1 MSHATL
7 PPTQSTTNS
16 SKTTAK
22 LPANLAALV
31 ELFPKHQLSLER
43 VELLT
48 YELDASFDRGEPDG
62 LFFPE
67 SVQDVSRIMQWAIN
81 TNVPLVARGAG
92 TGLSGGAVPEH
103 GGIVLSFARMNQVL
117 ELDTRG
123 RSAVLEVGVVNLA
136 FDALVKQSGLYYPPD
151 PSSGRSSVIGG
162 NLGENAGGPHCFKYG
177 VTTNYITGLDVVLAD
192 GRVARLGGRALD
204 YPEYD
209 LTGLV
214 VGSEGTL
221 AVATR
226 AYVRLMRNPPGVK
239 TMMVAFNSQ
248 EEAGK
253 AVSAVIAAGLVPATL
268 EMMDQR
274 IMRIVESYA
283 PVGLPIDAKAAL
295 IVEVDGYPGSL
306 DTQMEEI
313 SDILEAHGG
322 FDLRIAQSETERTQ
336 IWYGRKS
343 AAGSLARMAR
353 AFYLVDI
360 TVPRSRLA
368 DTLAAVN
375 QVCDHYGLLVGHV
388 FHAGDGN
395 LHPIIG
401 FDPRN
406 PEEKAKV
413 FEAMEAIAAIAV
425 ERDGSIT
432 GEHGVG
438 IEKRAYMPIM
448 YSGAELA
455 AMTDVKA
462 VFDPTMVLNPGKIF
476 PSDLPA
482 PHYEAPV
489 LPQGES
495 FMPKSAEEAAAALA
509 GLAQAGK
516 RIRIGGADSGERRGA
531 DVWLSSAGLNG
542 IRTFAVDDLYVTVG
556 TGTPLAELQTFLAQ
570 EQMQVPLASPWAETT
585 IGGLVATNLNSPQ
598 RLRYGAVR
606 DLLMATTVALAD
618 GRVIRAG
625 RPVVKNVAGYD
636 LPKLFVGSHGTLG
649 LMTDVTLKLSPLPRA
664 RRTLAL
670 PVADLAQGLK
680 WAAATTPT
688 WLVLSSV
695 ILCSGVDLPGTGDAP
710 YALLFTLE
718 GLSEDIAAEEEQL
731 RAVLQSAGAPAL
743 VAMDDVIVDN
753 VTADNVTATDQ
764 WASFL
769 NAGGDQATTVRIGLP
784 SGRVGD
790 YWGQLSPAVQA
801 QAAWCADVGNNLLYA
816 RADLNTTTSATWLA
830 ALRKP
835 ALGLGGYA
843 AVMATPHASLDRW
856 GYSPDALDLMRSL
869 KARWD
874 AKQIL
879 NPGDFIAG

>member
-7 PPTQSTTNS
+7 PPTKSTTKS
-16 SKTTAK
+16 SSRTTAN
-22 LPANLAALV
+22 LPPNLAALA
-31 ELFPKHQLSLER
+31 ELFPKHQLSLDR

-48 YELDASFDRGEPDG
+48 YEMDASFDRGQPDG

-67 SVQDVSRIMQWAIN
+67 SVQDVSRIIQWATSTN
-81 TNVPLVARGAG
+81 TPLVARGAG

-117 ELDTRG
+117 ELETRG

-239 TMMVAFNSQ
+239 TMMVAFDSQ
-248 EEAGK
+248 EAAGK

-283 PVGLPIDAKAAL
+283 PVGLPVDANAAL

-322 FDLRIAQSETERTQ
+322 FDLRIAQSEAERTQ

-375 QVCDHYGLLVGHV
+375 QVCDHYGLIVGHV

-401 FDPRN
+401 FDPLN
-406 PEEKAKV
+406 PEQKAKV
-413 FEAMEAIAAIAV
+413 FEAMEAIAAICV

-438 IEKRAYMPIM
+438 IEKRAYMPMM

-455 AMTDVKA
+455 AMLDVKA
-462 VFDPTMVLNPGKIF
+462 IFDPKRVLNPGKIF
-476 PSDLPA
+476 PPNLPA
-482 PHYEAPV
+482 PHYETPV
-489 LPQGES
+489 LPQSES
-495 FMPKSAEEAAAALA
+495 FTPTSAEEAAAALA
-509 GLAQAGK
+509 GFAQVGK
-516 RIRIGGADSGERRGA
+516 RVRIGGASSGERRGA
-531 DVWLSSAGLNG
+531 DIWLSSAGFHG
-542 IRTFAVDDLYVTVG
+542 IRTFAIDDLYVTVG
-556 TGTPLAELQTFLAQ
+556 TGTPLAELQAFLAQ
-570 EQMQVPLASPWAETT
+570 EQMQVPLASPWAATT

-598 RLRYGAVR
+598 RLRYGAMR
-606 DLLMATTVALAD
+606 DLLMATTVALVD

-636 LPKLFVGSHGTLG
+636 LPKLFVGSYGTLG
-649 LMTDVTLKLSPLPRA
+649 LMTDVTFKLSPLPRS

-670 PVADLAQGLK
+670 PVADLAQGLT
-680 WAAATTPT
+680 WAVATIPT

-695 ILCSGVDLPGTGDAP
+695 LLCSGVDLPGTGDAP

-718 GLSEDIAAEEEQL
+718 GLPEDIAAEEEL
-731 RAVLQSAGAPAL
+731 LHAALQAAGAPAL
-743 VAMDDVIVDN
+743 VAMDG
-753 VTADNVTATDQ
+753 VTATDQ

-784 SGRVGD
+784 PGRIGD

-816 RADLNTTTSATWLA
+816 RADLDATITATWLA

-843 AVMATPHASLDRW
+843 AVIATPHATLDRW
-856 GYSPDALDLMRSL
+856 GYSPDALDLMRGL

-879 NPGDFIAG
+879 NPGDFIAD